1 MRWKGGERD
10 SKEVRGIEIDR
21 VERNMQ
27 RLSEEGIE
35 RYMESYVEMERLK
48 REVYRDDENENEKSD
63 RWWKLQ
69 RWGKEMREM

>member
-35 RYMESYVEMERLK
+35 RYMESYVEMERE
-48 REVYRDDENENEKSD
+48 R
-63 RWWKLQ
+63 
-69 RWGKEMREM
+69 GM

>member
-10 SKEVRGIEIDR
+10 SKEVRCIEINR

-35 RYMESYVEMERLK
+35 RYMESLCGDGK
-48 REVYRDDENENEKSD
+48 RERYIEVTKMKMRSQTDGDNYKDEK
-63 RWWKLQ
+63 K
-69 RWGKEMREM
+69 K